1 MTNQE
6 LKLKAAGEGVKLWQ
20 IAEKLGMADCAFSR
34 KLRRELPDE
43 EKERILAIIEELK
56 KEVK

>member
-6 LKLKAAGEGVKLWQ
+6 LKLKDAGEGVKLWQ
-20 IAEKLGMADCAFSR
+20 ISEKLGMADCSFSL